1 MRKILLLALTG
12 ALLVAMAAGT
22 ATAKGPGSGKSLGKG
37 KSKGPA
43 TVTYVFKGEMA
54 SVAEDGSSFEM
65 AVHSGNKA
73 AHAAVAS
80 GEPLGLTVIT
90 ETTETENKTKV
101 ELNGQEATMA
111 DLQAGDKVV
120 VQSKAPKGTTSFKA
134 DKISAER
141 AEQPTEPTEES
152 APAEEDEPAA

>member
-22 ATAKGPGSGKSLGKG
+22 ATAKGPGSGKSLGKS

-43 TVTYVFKGEMA
+43 TVTYVFKGEMT
-54 SVAEDGSSFEM
+54 SVAEDGSTFEILLTD
-65 AVHSGNKA
+65 ANKA
-73 AHAAVAS
+73 GLKAAEKDA
-80 GEPLGLTVIT
+80 PLSITVIP

-134 DKISAER
+134 DKVSAER

-152 APAEEDEPAA
+152 APAEADEPAA